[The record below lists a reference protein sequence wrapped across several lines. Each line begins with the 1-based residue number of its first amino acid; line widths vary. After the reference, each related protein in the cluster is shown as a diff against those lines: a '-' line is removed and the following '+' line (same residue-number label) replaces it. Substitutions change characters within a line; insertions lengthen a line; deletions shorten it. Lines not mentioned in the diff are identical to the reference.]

1 MKNTLNKDLLK
12 VVISKPK
19 KRDNAISA
27 YNYHPETDLYS
38 MRTDKITVVMITHL
52 SKVGKEV
59 GMT

>member
-1 MKNTLNKDLLK
+1 MAIN
-12 VVISKPK
+12 KPK

-27 YNYHPETDLYS
+27 YNYHPGTGLYS
-38 MRTDKITVVMITHL
+38 MTTDKITVVVSTHL

>member
-1 MKNTLNKDLLK
+1 MA
-12 VVISKPK
+12 ISKPK

-27 YNYHPETDLYS
+27 YNYYPETDLYS
-38 MRTDKITVVMITHL
+38 MITEKITVVIITHL

>member
-1 MKNTLNKDLLK
+1 MAIN
-12 VVISKPK
+12 KPK

-27 YNYHPETDLYS
+27 YNYHPGTDLYS
-38 MRTDKITVVMITHL
+38 MTTDKITVAIIKHL

>member
-1 MKNTLNKDLLK
+1 MAIN
-12 VVISKPK
+12 KPK

-27 YNYHPETDLYS
+27 YNYHPGTDPYS
-38 MRTDKITVVMITHL
+38 MITGKITVLVITYL